1 MIPVELTGSDRGHG
15 RDSDRGNREPGRTNT
30 RALNLLQRY
39 QDDDF
44 VLLPSPSWKK
54 ERRGF
59 PSEAQGLTI
68 VKDRELRSL
77 RDLRGEDI
85 PMLLSMREK
94 ATGAMA
100 AEYVSPSFGY

>member
-1 MIPVELTGSDRGHG
+1 MGHG

-100 AEYVSPSFGY
+100 AEYVSPSFCY